1 MRSLIDLP
9 RDELEGLLAEWGYP
23 AYRARQIHNWV
34 FGHYVAGGEEMTNL
48 PRPLRR
54 KLAAWGPVWPLE
66 VADSRLS
73 KAGDTLKVLF
83 RLADGA
89 TIEAVLM
96 LYDRRQ
102 TLCISS
108 QAGCAMGCTFCATGL
123 DGLTRNL
130 TAGEI
135 VGQVLALSNLLARPR
150 DSAPARARAHGSKVT
165 NIVFMGMGEPLHNYG
180 PVRDAIGVL
189 TSPEAYGLG
198 ARHITVSTIGVVPA
212 MYRLAGE
219 GMPLRLAV
227 SLHAPHDHLRTQL
240 VPPGRR
246 WPIRDILAAADDYVE
261 RTGRRVTYEYVMLDG
276 VNDTSALGR
285 QLGRVL
291 GGRRC
296 HVNLIPFNPI
306 PGQPYRA
313 TPDHRI
319 RAFAEEAGAG
329 GVPVSI
335 RVRRGVE
342 MDAGCGQ
349 LSTRFKLESASVALH
364 PEEPFPTG

>member
-1 MRSLIDLP
+1 MRSLIDLS
-9 RDELEGLLAEWGYP
+9 RDDLVGLLAEWGYP
-23 AYRARQIHNWV
+23 AYRARQIHGWI
-34 FGHYVAGGEEMTNL
+34 FGQYVETSEQMTNL
-48 PRPLRR
+48 PEPLRR
-54 KLAAWGPVWPLE
+54 QLAEWGAVWPLE
-66 VADSRLS
+66 IADSRLS
-73 KAGDTLKVLF
+73 RSGDTLKVLF

-96 LYDRRQ
+96 LYDRRR

-135 VGQVLALSNLLARPR
+135 VGQVLALSRQLAQRR
-150 DSAPARARAHGSKVT
+150 DLATDRARANGSRVT
-165 NIVFMGMGEPLHNYG
+165 NVVFMGMGEPLHNYG

-198 ARHITVSTIGVVPA
+198 ARNLTVSTIGVVPA
-212 MYRLAGE
+212 MRRLALE
-219 GMPLRLAV
+219 GLQLRLAV
-227 SLHAPHDHLRTQL
+227 SLHAPHDHLRIQL

-246 WPIRDILAAADDYVE
+246 WPIRDIMAAADEYVE

-276 VNDTSALGR
+276 VNDTLELGR

-291 GGRRC
+291 RGRHC

-306 PGQPYRA
+306 PGQPYRP
-313 TPDHRI
+313 TPDDRV
-319 RAFAEEAGAG
+319 RAFATQVEAS
-329 GVPVSI
+329 GVPVSV

-349 LSTRFKLESASVALH
+349 LSTRFKLASAPVALQA
-364 PEEPFPTG
+364 ENSAA

>member
-1 MRSLIDLP
+1 MRSLIDLS
-9 RDELEGLLAEWGYP
+9 RDDLVGLLAEWGYP
-23 AYRARQIHNWV
+23 AYRARQIHGWI
-34 FGHYVAGGEEMTNL
+34 FGQYVEASEQMTNL
-48 PRPLRR
+48 PEPLRR
-54 KLAAWGPVWPLE
+54 QLAEWGSVWPLE
-66 VADSRLS
+66 IADSRLS
-73 KAGDTLKVLF
+73 RSGDTLKVLF

-96 LYDRRQ
+96 LYDRRR

-135 VGQVLALSNLLARPR
+135 VGQVLALSRQLAQRR
-150 DSAPARARAHGSKVT
+150 DLATDRARANGSRVT
-165 NIVFMGMGEPLHNYG
+165 NVVFMGMGEPLHNYG

-198 ARHITVSTIGVVPA
+198 ARNLTVSTIGVVPA
-212 MYRLAGE
+212 MRRLALE
-219 GMPLRLAV
+219 GLQLRLAV
-227 SLHAPHDHLRTQL
+227 SLHAPHDHLRIQL
-240 VPPGRR
+240 VPPGKR
-246 WPIRDILAAADDYVE
+246 WPIRDIMAAADEYVE

-276 VNDTSALGR
+276 VNDTLELGR

-291 GGRRC
+291 RGRHC

-306 PGQPYRA
+306 PGQPYRP
-313 TPDHRI
+313 TPDGRI
-319 RAFAEEAGAG
+319 RAFAKQVEAS
-329 GVPVSI
+329 GVPVSV

-349 LSTRFKLESASVALH
+349 LSTRFKLESASVMLQADGEA
-364 PEEPFPTG
+364 P